1 VGRRDP
7 EIEYKTPDQI
17 ALMRR
22 AGLVVAKALA
32 TMRAAV
38 VPGVTT
44 AALDGLAEA
53 VIRDAGAVPSFKGYH
68 GYPATICSSVNE
80 QIVHA
85 IPSAKQVLR
94 AGDLISIDCGAILD
108 GWHGDAAIS
117 VLVGSD
123 GDRGPERERRLIDAS
138 EEALW
143 AGIGAA
149 ARSVRSGRGRLSDIS
164 AAIEASIRGRST
176 GARPQRYG
184 IVRGYGGHGIGSE
197 MHQEPFVV
205 NHGRPG
211 RGPRLVPGMCLAIEP
226 MLTLGSPRSAELAD
240 GWTVITVDGS
250 VAAHVEHTVALFED
264 GVWVLTAEDGGAAR
278 LGDLLA
284 SAAHNR
290 DLGRL
295 LLPDQ

>member
-38 VPGVTT
+38 APGVTT
-44 AALDGLAEA
+44 AALDALAEA
-53 VIRDAGAVPSFKGYH
+53 VIRDAGGVPSFLGYH

-85 IPSAKQVLR
+85 IPSPKQVLR

-117 VLVGSD
+117 MLVGAE
-123 GDRGPERERRLIDAS
+123 GPERERRQRLVAAS

-143 AGIGAA
+143 AGIAAA

-164 AAIEASIRGRST
+164 AAVEASIRSGNQ
-176 GARPQRYG
+176 PRYG
-184 IVRGYGGHGIGSE
+184 IVRGYGGHGIGSQ

-205 NHGRPG
+205 NHGRAG

-226 MLTLGSPRSAELAD
+226 MLTLGSPRSVELSD
-240 GWTVITVDGS
+240 GWTVVTADGS
-250 VAAHVEHTVALFED
+250 AAAHVEHTVALFED

-278 LGDLLA
+278 LGELLA
-284 SAAHNR
+284 TPAVDDR

-295 LLPDQ
+295 LLPEQ